1 MKVNMLEAKS
11 QLSRLVE
18 AALAGEEVLIAR
30 DGEPRVRLVPV
41 VQNAGLSGFG
51 SLRGRVREVDAAFSP
66 EAEAATRREL
76 EGRG

>member
-30 DGEPRVRLVPV
+30 DGEPKVRLVPV
-41 VQNAGLSGFG
+41 AQNAGLSGFG
-51 SLRGRVREVDAAFSP
+51 SLRGRVRRVDTAFSP
-66 EAEAATRREL
+66 EAEAATRSEL

>member
-41 VQNAGLSGFG
+41 ARNAGLSGFG
-51 SLRGRVREVDAAFSP
+51 SLRGRVRRVDAAFSP

-76 EGRG
+76 EGSR